1 MTTRYSSI
9 INKEK
14 HDFIINFNV
23 KWNSILINNL
33 KFNYYKFQDFQINYL
48 IDRNFQISYFIVDS
62 EELGRDVPVKI
73 VDPFLSQNIAIPSEL
88 PYRDKC
94 GKRVTPPKNTDVPK
108 RAKRFRFAKNTW
120 NYFAYRRRH
129 RNQTTMSRLRSLNAN
144 RGDKTVYP
152 SGMGPTRSRN
162 FSESIDTIYYIEQS
176 KNNTLSSISTT
187 STTFNSTQNLREV
200 VDTTQNKKLL
210 RVPSKSANKLQS
222 SFDHNQDITKTVRT
236 SSQLP
241 ITKSNIEE
249 KTRRHSSNVN
259 PAIMINGAK
268 PTMSIQEEDEQR
280 VRRHSSAGQMLH
292 NISHP
297 ISYV

>member
-1 MTTRYSSI
+1 
-9 INKEK
+9 
-14 HDFIINFNV
+14 
-23 KWNSILINNL
+23 L
-33 KFNYYKFQDFQINYL
+33 QDFQINYL

-94 GKRVTPPKNTDVPK
+94 GKRVTPTKNTDVPK
-108 RAKRFRFAKNTW
+108 RAKRFRFAKSTW
-120 NYFAYRRRH
+120 SYFAYRRRH

-152 SGMGPTRSRN
+152 NGMGPSRSLN
-162 FSESIDTIYYIEQS
+162 LSESMDTVYYIERS
-176 KNNTLSSISTT
+176 KNNTVSSIKTT
-187 STTFNSTQNLREV
+187 STSFNSTQNLRAEV
-200 VDTTQNKKLL
+200 DAIQNKKLL
-210 RVPSKSANKLQS
+210 HVPGKLADKLQS
-222 SFDHNQDITKTVRT
+222 NLDQLQDITKTVGT
-236 SSQLP
+236 SSQLL
-241 ITKSNIEE
+241 ISKSNVEE
-249 KTRRHSSNVN
+249 KTRRHSSIVN

-268 PTMSIQEEDEQR
+268 PTMSIEEEQEPK
-280 VRRHSSAGQMLH
+280 VRRHSSAGYMLH